1 MPLFHRRPAK
11 HQADW
16 FTVGAEG
23 HRVIPDSPQPGI
35 EQLAGLGDYVES
47 ISLRRPPG
55 PDGRDAIAVL
65 NAKMDHADAVNDL
78 VAATVVACEEFV
90 ERGLLD
96 PADAPA
102 APPFA
107 SMHRDASTYEYIQQL
122 HARAVER
129 REWLEN
135 VDALFRLRGVSLLA
149 PLSSEG

>member
-1 MPLFHRRPAK
+1 
-11 HQADW
+11 
-16 FTVGAEG
+16 
-23 HRVIPDSPQPGI
+23 
-35 EQLAGLGDYVES
+35 
-47 ISLRRPPG
+47 
-55 PDGRDAIAVL
+55 
-65 NAKMDHADAVNDL
+65 MDHADAVNDL
-78 VAATVVACEEFV
+78 VAATVVACEELV

-107 SMHRDASTYEYIQQL
+107 PMHKDASTYEYIQQL

-129 REWLEN
+129 REWLDN